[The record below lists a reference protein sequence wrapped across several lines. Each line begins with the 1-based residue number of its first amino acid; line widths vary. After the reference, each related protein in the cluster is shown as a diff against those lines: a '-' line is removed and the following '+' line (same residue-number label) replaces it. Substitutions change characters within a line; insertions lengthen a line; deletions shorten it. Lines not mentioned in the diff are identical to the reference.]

1 MLARHGCRLRTGKR
15 CSAKHEA
22 SALELA
28 FAERT
33 IVPFICM
40 RRTMN
45 TTAYGMRLSDKTCTV
60 LGAQLHACRQG
71 GPSKSTIT
79 GPSTPSSLHNVDF
92 VFYNHA
98 PKMMMN
104 GLQRLCLF
112 FSTSFLSGNDGYD
125 GYSPPSIKKKRER
138 WRSEIMQHTMIRLV
152 ICARQYTACCAWKF
166 VTEVSLD
173 SDCIA
178 QSE

>member
-1 MLARHGCRLRTGKR
+1 MALGTAQRDATYLWSWNLPMLARHGCRLRTGKR

-60 LGAQLHACRQG
+60 LGAQLHA
-71 GPSKSTIT
+71 
-79 GPSTPSSLHNVDF
+79 
-92 VFYNHA
+92 
-98 PKMMMN
+98 
-104 GLQRLCLF
+104 
-112 FSTSFLSGNDGYD
+112 
-125 GYSPPSIKKKRER
+125 
-138 WRSEIMQHTMIRLV
+138 
-152 ICARQYTACCAWKF
+152 
-166 VTEVSLD
+166 
-173 SDCIA
+173 
-178 QSE
+178 